1 MKKPLTF
8 TGWVLLCS
16 ILFFSFLHSCKKVD
30 IERIAAVKSGNIT
43 NISTSSARATGEII
57 DMGEGVVNSYGFVY
71 GTNSNPDVNDSKI
84 SLGQSPP
91 LGSYSGTLGNLSANT
106 SYWARGYIEVDG
118 QVTYGESTPFKTL
131 QGTIAEWLHWD
142 NGQNNDGIG
151 RTDGGSFDVA
161 IGFIPAQLA
170 QYDGYQIT
178 KIRIFPKEYI
188 TAEFSIEIF
197 EGHDLDNMTLQHL
210 QSIPSPAAEQWN
222 EIQLDQPYTIDASQR
237 LLVGYWVFDQSPGY
251 YPAGIDDGPAETG
264 SGDLISFDDG
274 TTWDALSEIISI
286 EGNWNIQIWVT
297 NQKGKEFKLSQV
309 AKKPGT
315 DASIPASTSHRIA
328 SFNSNL

>member
-1 MKKPLTF
+1 MKTKTTCLTLF
-8 TGWVLLCS
+8 LLCTV
-16 ILFFSFLHSCKKVD
+16 ILFTFLQSCKKVD

-91 LGSYSGTLGNLSANT
+91 LGSYSGTLGSLIPNT

-131 QGTIAEWLHWD
+131 QGNVSEWLHWD
-142 NGQNNDGIG
+142 DGQNHDGIG
-151 RTDGGSFDVA
+151 LTDGGSFDVA

-188 TAEFSIEIF
+188 TAQFSIEIF
-197 EGHDLDNMTLQHL
+197 EGPDLDNMTLQHL

-297 NQKGKEFKLSQV
+297 NQKGKEFKLSPV
-309 AKKPGT
+309 VKKPRT
-315 DASIPASTSHRIA
+315 DASIPASNSHRIS
-328 SFNSNL
+328 SFKSNL

>member
-8 TGWVLLCS
+8 TVWVLLCS
-16 ILFFSFLHSCKKVD
+16 MLFFSLFHSCKKVD
-30 IERIAAVKSGNIT
+30 IERIAAVKSGGIT
-43 NISTSSARATGEII
+43 NISTSSARVAGEII
-57 DMGEGVVNSYGFVY
+57 DLGEGVVDSYGFVY
-71 GTNSNPDVNDSKI
+71 STGQNPDINDSKL
-84 SLGQSPP
+84 SLGQSPS
-91 LGSYSGTLGNLSANT
+91 LGSYSGTLGNLSPNT
-106 SYWARGYIEVDG
+106 SYQVRSFIEINGVA
-118 QVTYGESTPFKTL
+118 TYGESVSFTTL
-131 QGTIAEWLHWD
+131 AGAVAEWLQWD
-142 NGQNNDGIG
+142 DGQNHDGIG
-151 RTDGGSFDVA
+151 LTDGGSFDVA

-188 TAEFSIEIF
+188 TAQFSIEIF
-197 EGHDLDNMTLQHL
+197 EGPDLDNMTLQHL

-251 YPAGIDDGPAETG
+251 YPAGIDDGPAITG
-264 SGDLISFDDG
+264 GDLISFDDG
-274 TTWDALSEIISI
+274 ASWDALSDISALD
-286 EGNWNIQIWVT
+286 GNWNIQIWVT
-297 NQKGKEFKLSQV
+297 NQKGKEFKLSPV
-309 AKKPGT
+309 VKKPRT